1 MGFRQPVRR
10 STLADANERRD
21 WRIHAALAQRLI
33 TQARTLYV
41 DEELGLDLTNTVY
54 ALDSTTIALCL
65 IRSFKTG
72 ALPHHQGGGEDA
84 HAARPAGQHSEF
96 YFRMA
101 TIHALDMLLPEA
113 GFFVYR
119 GYSTSAMR
127 L

>member
-65 IRSFKTG
+65 
-72 ALPHHQGGGEDA
+72 
-84 HAARPAGQHSEF
+84 
-96 YFRMA
+96 
-101 TIHALDMLLPEA
+101 
-113 GFFVYR
+113 
-119 GYSTSAMR
+119 
-127 L
+127 